1 MNNMYKVGMLAMVAL
16 CSSMAS
22 AAVPFFD
29 GFENYNDGTVL
40 ASVGQNGWTAS
51 DIAVVVTN
59 ADASHVVGGTNS
71 AFLGRGTSLTNTQDG
86 VAQSVWTDLR
96 IQPVLGNL
104 PDTSIASNLS
114 VKVAFWTNGVLAVL
128 GTNGWDIC
136 SNDVRGAVATNAVLG
151 QWARITIQ
159 KDYVNRLATVF
170 LNGQC
175 LRQLIPMTG
184 TSTVFSCVTWEAAG
198 GDGWLDNV
206 AFTNGA
212 PGGVSA
218 DVTEV
223 AQYGYVA
230 LTRTVGV
237 GQTYTTLSSALA
249 ADRAH
254 DTRLII
260 AGSVLSEGLITTPVG
275 STVVVSSNSTL
286 TCTGI
291 TIGSNGV
298 IIVSNATL
306 SAATLDIGNSGWLYV
321 VNGTATV
328 GGVTQS
334 GTFHWGN
341 NWQTTVVPSALPFS
355 DHFESY
361 GNGTLLTYLGN
372 SGWSVT
378 NTGSLSDAV
387 VTNSDAHSPSAKSL
401 LLANAATAVQA
412 VTNPVAGQKLWTDVW
427 LKPALG
433 VAPTVSGN
441 ESFKAYF
448 TTNGYLAM
456 YAGGVWDV
464 CSNDVMNGK
473 VEKVVAGDWARVTI
487 FQDYASNS
495 NAVFI
500 NEQLVRQN
508 IGFARAATRYSRLE
522 AAGGSWESVYLDD
535 VSISNGVP
543 VDLTVPGTA
552 GHDTDS
558 DGFADAVEISIYGS
572 VSIWPRGS
580 VYKIR

>member
-1 MNNMYKVGMLAMVAL
+1 MNKTCKIGMLALLGYGSGAAL
-16 CSSMAS
+16 

-29 GFENYNDGTVL
+29 GFEGYTNGTVL
-40 ASVGQNGWTAS
+40 ATVGQNGWIAS

-71 AFLGRGTSLTNTQDG
+71 AFLGRGTSLTNTQG
-86 VAQSVWTDLR
+86 GSAQSVWTDLR

-230 LTRTVGV
+230 LTRMVGV
-237 GQTYTTLSSALA
+237 DQTYTTLSSALA
-249 ADRAH
+249 ADRAR

-355 DHFESY
+355 DGFESY
-361 GNGTLLTYLGN
+361 GKGTLLQYLSGL
-372 SGWSVT
+372 GWSVT
-378 NTGSLSDAV
+378 NAGSLSDAV
-387 VTNSDAHSPSAKSL
+387 VTNAVTHASSARSVF
-401 LLANAATAVQA
+401 LANYATAVQT
-412 VTNPVAGQKLWTDVW
+412 VTNPVSGQKLWTDLW
-427 LKPALG
+427 MKPVLG
-433 VAPTVSGN
+433 EAAPTVSGN
-441 ESFKAYF
+441 ENFKAYF
-448 TTNGYLAM
+448 TANGYLAV
-456 YAGGVWDV
+456 YRGGVWDV
-464 CSNDVMNGK
+464 CSNDVANGS
-473 VEKVVAGDWARVTI
+473 VSNVVAGDWARVTV

-500 NEQLVRQN
+500 NGRLVRQHV
-508 IGFARAATRYSRLE
+508 GFARAASRYSRLE
-522 AAGGSWESVYLDD
+522 AGGSWDTEYLDD

-543 VDLTVPGTA
+543 TDLTVAGTP
-552 GHDTDS
+552 GHDV
-558 DGFADAVEISIYGS
+558 DGDGIADAVEVSLYGTTTLS
-572 VSIWPRGS
+572 PRGS
-580 VYKIR
+580 VYTIR